1 MKHPISDNLKKLLDR
16 AENLLYSGG
25 SGFHE
30 TVRRIEAMNFPRE
43 WYENIDFNDEITTS
57 ERKAERW
64 IEEGDRV
71 KTRHFLDGHKA
82 LRGYIN

>member
-25 SGFHE
+25 SGFHD
-30 TVRRIEAMNFPRE
+30 TVRRIEALNFPRE
-43 WYENIDFNDEITTS
+43 FYENIDTDELTASDT
-57 ERKAERW
+57 KAERW
-64 IEEGDRV
+64 ERYGYRV

-82 LRGYIN
+82 LRGYIF